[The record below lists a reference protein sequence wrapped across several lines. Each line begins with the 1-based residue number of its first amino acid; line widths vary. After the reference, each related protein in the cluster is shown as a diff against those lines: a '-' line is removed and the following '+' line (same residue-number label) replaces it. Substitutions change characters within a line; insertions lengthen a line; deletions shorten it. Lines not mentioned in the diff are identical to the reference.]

1 MVSVGSL
8 IPLPFGDFIVNT
20 LISALIR
27 VPQKKS
33 ALRTRS
39 ATRPRDLGD
48 QNSADGVHAINV
60 DNDGLDTC
68 DTHEGREAR
77 WVLLCV
83 AYLFLHR
90 PIMEGIASLFG

>member
-1 MVSVGSL
+1 VK
-8 IPLPFGDFIVNT
+8 T
-20 LISALIR
+20 LISALIH

-33 ALRTRS
+33 PLGTINAARS
-39 ATRPRDLGD
+39 VDRSD
-48 QNSADGVHAINV
+48 QDSADGVHGINMA
-60 DNDGLDTC
+60 NDGLDIC

-83 AYLFLHR
+83 AYLFFHR